1 MSASMKAVVIR
12 EFGGPDV
19 LRLEDVPIPTP
30 GPGEVLLKV
39 EAVSVN
45 RTLDLAVRAGRYAR
59 TVSLPHVIGADPS
72 GTIAALGEGVTSRKI
87 GDRVATSPRI
97 KAATATHA
105 PVMLGVQVWGGY
117 AQYACLPAAN
127 THLIPDGL
135 DFNAATIVAR
145 HAPLAFNLLTE
156 KAKLAAGEWVLIMG
170 AAGGLG
176 SAGVQVAKYLGA
188 NVIAAA
194 GADDRVEAAK
204 KLGADFG
211 INYRSDDLAVEVA
224 RITGGRGVDVVFEN
238 VGDADLFPKAFS
250 SIARNGRLVT
260 AGAHAG
266 GTVPLDLNRLY
277 LNYVTIIGSTA
288 QTDADV
294 ERSLEIAT
302 QGHLDVLIDR
312 VMPLSE
318 AADAHALVAER
329 AGLGKIVLQPW

>member
-1 MSASMKAVVIR
+1 MTELMKAVVIR
-12 EFGGPDV
+12 AFGGPDV
-19 LRLEDVPIPTP
+19 MHLEDVPVPAP
-30 GPGEVLLKV
+30 AAGEVLLKV

-59 TVSLPHVIGADPS
+59 TVSLPHVLGADPS
-72 GTIAALGEGVTSRKI
+72 GTVAAVGEGVTLRKV

-97 KAATATHA
+97 KAATATQG

-117 AQYACLPAAN
+117 AQYVCLPAAN
-127 THLIPDGL
+127 THLIPGGL
-135 DFNAATIVAR
+135 DFDTATIVAR

-156 KAKLAAGEWVLIMG
+156 KAKIAAGEWILIMG

-194 GADDRVEAAK
+194 GADERVEAAK
-204 KLGADFG
+204 TLGADFG
-211 INYRSDDLAVEVA
+211 INYRSADLAEEVS

-238 VGDADLFPKAFS
+238 VGDADLFPKAFA

-266 GTVPLDLNRLY
+266 GIVPLDLNRLY
-277 LNYVTIIGSTA
+277 LNCVTIFGSTA

-294 ERSLEIAT
+294 ERSLEIAK

-318 AADAHALVAER
+318 ASAAHALVAER
-329 AGLGKIVLQPW
+329 AGLGKIVLKPW